1 MPSAVVFFAV
11 DAACSSGSPLR
22 SIWIWVQTKHEHC
35 SQGIVSPSCKCTLS
49 DGGGCSWYTP
59 SEAWQNVQLNSC
71 REITFVSRYTT
82 FINYLSFIHLNY
94 VCVYYRGRE
103 ERSNAKK
110 INTCTSYAWDRLQLI
125 FASLCFI
132 LFLVIVF
139 LIFVFSRHLWLACE
153 LSPSYVMSYT

>member
-1 MPSAVVFFAV
+1 MPSAVVSFAV
-11 DAACSSGSPLR
+11 DAACGSGSSLR

-103 ERSNAKK
+103 ERSNA
-110 INTCTSYAWDRLQLI
+110 I
-125 FASLCFI
+125 FLTRELHMLENGAIHLRICMFHP
-132 LFLVIVF
+132 
-139 LIFVFSRHLWLACE
+139 FSRCCVHNICVLEAG
-153 LSPSYVMSYT
+153 PSVHV